1 MRRNLSRYRRSL
13 GLRFAAEVAESV
25 SPEEKEQVLMR
36 FGAWDKSHPI
46 TPEWL
51 WSEKFDGV
59 RSLFLPASGTLES
72 RNGRNLAA
80 PEEFVSYLQ
89 DFNRHLARTLFEYHY
104 RMPYAEQEL
113 DRLSVA
119 PFHIALDGELWGGR
133 DRFQELIS
141 AVKTPATLNPPQE
154 RWKFQLGLRHA
165 HAEELL
171 QQSEIVRAQE
181 EGRSAVELLAPQRPS
196 QRSPGGGHWGV
207 YFMVFDWLCQ
217 SAPPCLLEHL
227 RGMPFGERYEMLQ
240 RAHATFV
247 AEAGASPV
255 RVVEHGSCS
264 NIDDPEGPSALIAV
278 LLPHHSTSW
287 GLPEGVMLRGQG
299 GSYENGRRSL
309 QVLKVKSDLEYECLC
324 VGVTEGQGRLQGLV
338 GALECEIVGRDGRLL
353 HFSCGSGLSDEDRW
367 PLNKARTE
375 FDPRKPE
382 GKSGYI
388 GRVLTL
394 RCNGHTDSGR
404 PRFPRFMRWRS
415 DRDRSEMR
423 LFGSGMQ
430 SDARVRT
437 VTCRVAR
444 GIGLDTRRILEGE
457 KLELVVVS
465 GESTGDTFSVDERSI
480 PQELRRLSPVDLA
493 RVTVQLFGEQNAS
506 CPLITNWETA
516 PQDATDTPEPTAVPH
531 TVEAASEEG
540 LQAGHKQADREAA
553 PSAEA
558 PQPATSRTADKGQ
571 RRKEKKHSRRNQ
583 KAAREVAEQHQT
595 DMPHPGDQVIEE
607 EGQKCWEAARS
618 VSHTVDQRSRERK
631 RSRRSQ
637 HAIREAVVQHQ
648 ISLQRQSR
656 CHSTSSVGV
665 EEEHSQLSTPAAAIQ
680 SKRLKKEV
688 SHSETSMTDGKQ
700 QQLKTDAKR
709 KVISKPKV
717 AEVLRPPPVVAALHN
732 PKLEAGTAA
741 PHAKVHRG
749 RTNPEFRTLRDQS
762 SMQGCATQN
771 KLETSEVKAKAAPS
785 TRSYL
790 VQYGADSIATVD
802 VHLVPD
808 ESFQH
813 YDDPPRLPNS
823 PHLLS
828 LAVASMAI
836 PASSA

>member
-430 SDARVRT
+430 VDVRPRT
-437 VTCRVAR
+437 LTCRVSVAEAR
-444 GIGLDTRRILEGE
+444 RLAEVASKCGQNGDMCGTCQGDLSPKTNGRSQKKGRKQKGSCRAPLGWGIEAQGLEG
-457 KLELVVVS
+457 KLDLVVEA
-465 GESTGDTFSVDERSI
+465 GEFIGQTFSVGKRSL
-480 PQELRRLSPVDLA
+480 PPPLLSTVLSELQAARL
-493 RVTVQLFGEQNAS
+493 TVQLFGGSDTFS
-506 CPLITNWETA
+506 CPLVTGWAQPGIDAEDEQPDAVTA
-516 PQDATDTPEPTAVPH
+516 TSGGEQAAAAAPDPACGAEQKPEAPEAGAVPSLAVREELAA
-531 TVEAASEEG
+531 TGRLTDAAAVAPDPPEASASRSTPLAPVAAEV
-540 LQAGHKQADREAA
+540 A
-553 PSAEA
+553 PSAA
-558 PQPATSRTADKGQ
+558 
-571 RRKEKKHSRRNQ
+571 
-583 KAAREVAEQHQT
+583 EVA
-595 DMPHPGDQVIEE
+595 P
-607 EGQKCWEAARS
+607 
-618 VSHTVDQRSRERK
+618 
-631 RSRRSQ
+631 
-637 HAIREAVVQHQ
+637 
-648 ISLQRQSR
+648 
-656 CHSTSSVGV
+656 
-665 EEEHSQLSTPAAAIQ
+665 
-680 SKRLKKEV
+680 
-688 SHSETSMTDGKQ
+688 
-700 QQLKTDAKR
+700 
-709 KVISKPKV
+709 
-717 AEVLRPPPVVAALHN
+717 
-732 PKLEAGTAA
+732 
-741 PHAKVHRG
+741 
-749 RTNPEFRTLRDQS
+749 
-762 SMQGCATQN
+762 
-771 KLETSEVKAKAAPS
+771 
-785 TRSYL
+785 
-790 VQYGADSIATVD
+790 
-802 VHLVPD
+802 
-808 ESFQH
+808 
-813 YDDPPRLPNS
+813 
-823 PHLLS
+823 
-828 LAVASMAI
+828 
-836 PASSA
+836 

>member
-404 PRFPRFMRWRS
+404 PRFPRFVRWRG

-430 SDARVRT
+430 VDVRPRT
-437 VTCRVAR
+437 LTCRVSVAEAR
-444 GIGLDTRRILEGE
+444 RLAEDASKCGQNGGMCGTCQGDLSLNIE
-457 KLELVVVS
+457 VVS
-465 GESTGDTFSVDERSI
+465 GELKGKSFSVDERSL
-480 PQELRRLSPVDLA
+480 PDGFLSYLA
-493 RVTVQLFGEQNAS
+493 QSPEMQGGLMLKVQLFG
-506 CPLITNWETA
+506 
-516 PQDATDTPEPTAVPH
+516 
-531 TVEAASEEG
+531 
-540 LQAGHKQADREAA
+540 
-553 PSAEA
+553 
-558 PQPATSRTADKGQ
+558 
-571 RRKEKKHSRRNQ
+571 
-583 KAAREVAEQHQT
+583 
-595 DMPHPGDQVIEE
+595 
-607 EGQKCWEAARS
+607 
-618 VSHTVDQRSRERK
+618 
-631 RSRRSQ
+631 
-637 HAIREAVVQHQ
+637 
-648 ISLQRQSR
+648 QSPFG
-656 CHSTSSVGV
+656 C
-665 EEEHSQLSTPAAAIQ
+665 
-680 SKRLKKEV
+680 
-688 SHSETSMTDGKQ
+688 
-700 QQLKTDAKR
+700 
-709 KVISKPKV
+709 
-717 AEVLRPPPVVAALHN
+717 PVVVTWGSEMEEQLATTVQDLDL
-732 PKLEAGTAA
+732 PIVDE
-741 PHAKVHRG
+741 V
-749 RTNPEFRTLRDQS
+749 QS
-762 SMQGCATQN
+762 SDVEIPTNGT
-771 KLETSEVKAKAAPS
+771 KAKAAPNGTKVKGATGAVARQKVTGGTKLRAAAAATDSWIPLDRVTKGAKAASGRASGTKAARGTKLQRASVVNDQWIPLEGGAKAKSKVALDKTGGDWYVGGPKKAGLFRSKLKAAAKGIKSQTTTFGNFERVVQPKSKELGTNFPVEASPVSNETHKIATTTPKAVALPPEETPVVKMS
-785 TRSYL
+785 TA
-790 VQYGADSIATVD
+790 VPFPDSITGVMSAFIVGYVQQTFGGRVNN
-802 VHLVPD
+802 
-808 ESFQH
+808 
-813 YDDPPRLPNS
+813 DDNGTQRTHS
-823 PHLLS
+823 PILLS
-828 LAVASMAI
+828 ESRY
-836 PASSA
+836 